1 MTQRNRS
8 KTIYIS
14 AMLIFGSI
22 GLVSR
27 NINLSSGQIAL
38 TRGVIGSIFLLL
50 ASKVLKE
57 KLSWQMIK
65 LNLLLLIISGA
76 GIGFNWIL
84 MFEAYKFTSI
94 ANATLSY
101 YFAPVFVVLLS
112 PLLLKE
118 KVTPIKIGCILAALV
133 GMFLI
138 VGVGGGEGKNH
149 VIGIG
154 YGLAAAVL
162 YAGVV
167 ILNKYLKGLSGLET
181 TLIQISAATIVLL
194 PYILLTEKVNLFFI
208 DSKSAAFLIMIG
220 LIHTGLAYLMYF
232 TGMKMLK
239 AQTVAVLSYTD
250 PISAI
255 LMSALFLGEKL
266 TLLQIFGG
274 ILILGATLMSEAY
287 DRKNGLYF
295 LPDK

>member
-1 MTQRNRS
+1 MNKS
-8 KTIYIS
+8 KVIYII

-22 GLVSR
+22 GLISR
-27 NINLSSGQIAL
+27 NIQLSSGQIAL

-57 KLSWQMIK
+57 KISWQKIRP
-65 LNLLLLIISGA
+65 NLLLLILSGA

-84 MFEAYKFTSI
+84 MFEAYQYTSI

-101 YFAPVFVVLLS
+101 YFAPVIVVLLS
-112 PLLLKE
+112 PFMLKE
-118 KVTPIKIGCILAALV
+118 RLTPIKVGCILAAMG

-138 VGVGGGEGKNH
+138 IGIGGGEGKNH
-149 VIGIG
+149 VIGIC

-167 ILNKYLKGLSGLET
+167 ILNKHLKGISGLEI
-181 TLIQISAATIVLL
+181 TLIQISSATVVLL
-194 PYILLTEKVNLFFI
+194 PYILLTEDINVFHV
-208 DSKSAAFLIMIG
+208 DTRSAVFLIILG
-220 LIHTGLAYLMYF
+220 LIHTGLAYLMFF

-266 TLLQIFGG
+266 TLVQIFGG
-274 ILILGATLMSEAY
+274 ILILGATLFNEAY
-287 DRKNGLYF
+287 DRKQNLQSISN
-295 LPDK
+295 K

>member
-1 MTQRNRS
+1 MNKS
-8 KTIYIS
+8 KIIYLS

-27 NINLSSGQIAL
+27 NIQLSSGQIAL
-38 TRGVIGSIFLLL
+38 TRGVIGSIFLFL
-50 ASKVLKE
+50 ASMAMKE
-57 KLSWQMIK
+57 KMSWQK
-65 LNLLLLIISGA
+65 LKPNLLLLILSGA

-118 KVTPIKIGCILAALV
+118 RITPIKVGCILAALG
-133 GMFLI
+133 GMFLVI
-138 VGVGGGEGKNH
+138 GVGGGEGKNH
-149 VIGIG
+149 MIGIG

-167 ILNKYLKGLSGLET
+167 ILNKYLKGLSGLEV
-181 TLIQISAATIVLL
+181 TLIQIGAATIVLF
-194 PYILLTEKVNLFFI
+194 PYILITETINVFSV
-208 DSKSAAFLIMIG
+208 DTRSAVFLIIMG
-220 LIHTGLAYLMYF
+220 SLHTGVAYLMYF

-255 LMSALFLGEKL
+255 LMSALFVRERL

-274 ILILGATLMSEAY
+274 ILILGATLFSEIY
-287 DRKNGLYF
+287 DRKKGLQF
-295 LPDK
+295 TSDK

>member
-1 MTQRNRS
+1 MKKS
-8 KTIYIS
+8 KVIYIS

-27 NINLSSGQIAL
+27 NIQLSSGQIAL

-50 ASKVLKE
+50 ASKALKE
-57 KLSWQMIK
+57 KTSWQVIK
-65 LNLLLLIISGA
+65 PNLLLLILSGA

-84 MFEAYKFTSI
+84 MFEAYQFTSI
-94 ANATLSY
+94 ANVTLSY
-101 YFAPVFVVLLS
+101 YFAPVFVVILS
-112 PLLLKE
+112 PFLLKE
-118 KVTPIKIGCILAALV
+118 KVTPIKIGCILAALG

-181 TLIQISAATIVLL
+181 TLIQISAATAVLL
-194 PYILLTEKVNLFFI
+194 PYILLTETISVFQI
-208 DSKSAAFLIMIG
+208 DTRSAVFLIIMG
-220 LIHTGLAYLMYF
+220 LIHTGLAYLLYF
-232 TGMKMLK
+232 TGMNKLK

-255 LMSALFLGEKL
+255 LMSALFLSEKL
-266 TLLQIFGG
+266 TLLQVLGG
-274 ILILGATLMSEAY
+274 ILILGATLFSEAY
-287 DRKNGLYF
+287 DRKKGLQF
-295 LPDK
+295 ISEK

>member
-1 MTQRNRS
+1 MSRS
-8 KTIYIS
+8 KITFIS

-27 NINLSSGQIAL
+27 NIRLSSAQIAL

-57 KLSWQMIK
+57 KISWQKIRP
-65 LNLLLLIISGA
+65 NLPLLIISGA

-84 MFEAYKFTSI
+84 LFEAYKYTSI

-112 PLLLKE
+112 PFLLKE
-118 KVTPIKIGCILAALV
+118 RLTPIKVGCILAALG

-138 VGVGGGEGKNH
+138 VGIGGGEGKNH

-162 YAGVV
+162 YAGAIIV
-167 ILNKYLKGLSGLET
+167 NKYMRGLSGLET
-181 TLIQISAATIVLL
+181 TIIQISAATAVLV
-194 PYILLTEKVNLFFI
+194 PYILLTETIHIFLI
-208 DSKSAAFLIMIG
+208 DTRSAAYLIILG
-220 LIHTGLAYLMYF
+220 LIHTGLAYMLYF
-232 TGMKMLK
+232 TGLKKLK

-266 TLLQIFGG
+266 TLIQIFGG
-274 ILILGATLMSEAY
+274 ILILGATLFSEAY
-287 DRKNGLYF
+287 DRKQGLQSIS
-295 LPDK
+295 DK

>member
-1 MTQRNRS
+1 MKQS
-8 KTIYIS
+8 KVIYIS

-27 NINLSSGQIAL
+27 NIQLSSGQIAL

-50 ASKVLKE
+50 ASKALKE
-57 KLSWQMIK
+57 KTSWQVIK
-65 LNLLLLIISGA
+65 PNLLLLIISGA

-84 MFEAYKFTSI
+84 MFEAYQFTSI

-101 YFAPVFVVLLS
+101 YFAPVFVVILS
-112 PLLLKE
+112 PFLLKE
-118 KVTPIKIGCILAALV
+118 KVTPIKIGCILAALG

-181 TLIQISAATIVLL
+181 TLIQISAATAVLL
-194 PYILLTEKVNLFFI
+194 PYILLTEAISVFQI
-208 DSKSAAFLIMIG
+208 DTRSAVFLIIMG
-220 LIHTGLAYLMYF
+220 LIHTGLAYLLYF
-232 TGMKMLK
+232 TGMNKLK

-266 TLLQIFGG
+266 TLLQILGG
-274 ILILGATLMSEAY
+274 VLILGATLFSEAY
-287 DRKNGLYF
+287 DRKKGLQF
-295 LPDK
+295 ISEK

>member
-1 MTQRNRS
+1 MNKS
-8 KTIYIS
+8 KLIYLS

-27 NINLSSGQIAL
+27 NIQLSSGQIAL

-50 ASKVLKE
+50 ASKALKE
-57 KLSWQMIK
+57 KMSWQKIK
-65 LNLLLLIISGA
+65 PNLLLLIISGA

-101 YFAPVFVVLLS
+101 YFAPVIVVLLS

-118 KVTPIKIGCILAALV
+118 RVTLVKVGCILAALG

-149 VIGIG
+149 MIGIG

-167 ILNKYLKGLSGLET
+167 ILNKYLKGLSGLEV
-181 TLIQISAATIVLL
+181 TLIQISAATIVLF
-194 PYILLTEKVNLFFI
+194 PYILVTETINVFSI
-208 DSKSAAFLIMIG
+208 DKRSAVFLIIMG
-220 LIHTGLAYLMYF
+220 LLHTGIAYLMYF
-232 TGMKMLK
+232 TGMKLLK
-239 AQTVAVLSYTD
+239 AQTVAVLSYID

-255 LMSALFLGEKL
+255 LMSALFTREKL

-274 ILILGATLMSEAY
+274 ILILGATLFNEAY
-287 DRKNGLYF
+287 DRKKGLKF
-295 LPDK
+295 IADK

>member
-1 MTQRNRS
+1 
-8 KTIYIS
+8 
-14 AMLIFGSI
+14 MLIFGSI

-27 NINLSSGQIAL
+27 NIRLSSGRIAL

-65 LNLLLLIISGA
+65 PNLPLLILSGA

-112 PLLLKE
+112 PFLLKE
-118 KVTPIKIGCILAALV
+118 RLAPIKVGCILAALG

-138 VGVGGGEGKNH
+138 VGIGGGEGKNR

-154 YGLAAAVL
+154 YALAAAVL
-162 YAGVV
+162 YASVV
-167 ILNKYLKGLSGLET
+167 IMNKYLKGLSGLET
-181 TLIQISAATIVLL
+181 TIIQISAATVVLL
-194 PYILLTEKVNLFFI
+194 PYILLTETIHIFVI
-208 DSKSAAFLIMIG
+208 DTRSAVFLITMG
-220 LIHTGLAYLMYF
+220 LIHTGLAYLLYF

-266 TLLQIFGG
+266 TLMQIFGG
-274 ILILGATLMSEAY
+274 ILILGATLFSEAY
-287 DRKNGLYF
+287 DRKLGLQSVS
-295 LPDK
+295 DKLS

>member
-1 MTQRNRS
+1 
-8 KTIYIS
+8 
-14 AMLIFGSI
+14 MLIFGSI

-27 NINLSSGQIAL
+27 NISLSSGQIAL
-38 TRGVIGSIFLLL
+38 TRGVIGSLFLLL
-50 ASKVLKE
+50 ASKALKE
-57 KLSWQMIK
+57 KISWQKIK
-65 LNLLLLIISGA
+65 PNLPLLIISGA

-112 PLLLKE
+112 PFLLKE
-118 KVTPIKIGCILAALV
+118 RLTPIKVGCILGALG

-138 VGVGGGEGKNH
+138 VGIGGGEGKNH

-181 TLIQISAATIVLL
+181 TIIQISAATVVLL
-194 PYILLTEKVNLFFI
+194 PYILLTERVNI
-208 DSKSAAFLIMIG
+208 FLIDTRSAVLLIIMG

-266 TLLQIFGG
+266 TLIQICGG
-274 ILILGATLMSEAY
+274 ILILGATLFSEAF
-287 DRKNGLYF
+287 DRKQGLQSAS
-295 LPDK
+295 DK

>member
-1 MTQRNRS
+1 MSRS
-8 KTIYIS
+8 KIIYIS

-27 NINLSSGQIAL
+27 NIRLSSGQIAL

-57 KLSWQMIK
+57 KISWQKIK
-65 LNLLLLIISGA
+65 PNLPFLILSGA

-112 PLLLKE
+112 PFLLKE
-118 KVTPIKIGCILAALV
+118 KVTPIKVGCILAALG

-181 TLIQISAATIVLL
+181 TIIQISAATVILL
-194 PYILLTEKVNLFFI
+194 PYILLTEKVSIFLI
-208 DSKSAAFLIMIG
+208 DTRSAAFLIIMG

-255 LMSALFLGEKL
+255 LMSAFFLGENL
-266 TLLQIFGG
+266 TLIQIIGG
-274 ILILGATLMSEAY
+274 ILILGATLLSEAY
-287 DRKNGLYF
+287 DRKQGLQSISN
-295 LPDK
+295 K

>member
-1 MTQRNRS
+1 
-8 KTIYIS
+8 
-14 AMLIFGSI
+14 MLIFGSI

-27 NINLSSGQIAL
+27 NITLSSGQIAL

-50 ASKVLKE
+50 ASKALKE
-57 KLSWQMIK
+57 KISWQKIK
-65 LNLLLLIISGA
+65 PNLPLLILSGA

-118 KVTPIKIGCILAALV
+118 RITPVKVGCILVALG

-181 TLIQISAATIVLL
+181 TIIQISAATVILL
-194 PYILLTEKVNLFFI
+194 PYILLTEKVSIFLI
-208 DSKSAAFLIMIG
+208 DSKSAVFLIIMG

-232 TGMKMLK
+232 TGIKMLR

-266 TLLQIFGG
+266 TLMQMIGG
-274 ILILGATLMSEAY
+274 ILILGATLFSEAY
-287 DRKNGLYF
+287 DRKQGLQTKS
-295 LPDK
+295 D

>member
-1 MTQRNRS
+1 MKQS
-8 KTIYIS
+8 KIIYVS

-27 NINLSSGQIAL
+27 NILLSSGQIAL
-38 TRGVIGSIFLLL
+38 TRGLIGSLFLLL
-50 ASKVLKE
+50 ASRVLKE
-57 KLSWQMIK
+57 KISWQKIK
-65 LNLLLLIISGA
+65 PNLLFLIISGA

-84 MFEAYKFTSI
+84 MFEAYKYTSI

-112 PLLLKE
+112 PFLLKE
-118 KVTPIKIGCILAALV
+118 KLTPMKVCCILAALG

-149 VIGIG
+149 VIGIS

-162 YAGVV
+162 YASVV
-167 ILNKYLKGLSGLET
+167 ILNKFLRGLTGLET
-181 TLIQISAATIVLL
+181 TLIQISAATVVLF
-194 PYILLTEKVNLFFI
+194 PYILLTEKLRIFSI
-208 DSKSAAFLIMIG
+208 DMKSAVFLIIMG

-232 TGMKMLK
+232 TGMKKLK
-239 AQTVAVLSYTD
+239 GQTVAVLSYTD

-255 LMSALFLGEKL
+255 LMSSIFLGEAL
-266 TLLQIFGG
+266 TLLQILGG
-274 ILILGATLMSEAY
+274 ILILGATLLSEAY
-287 DRKNGLYF
+287 DRKLASI
-295 LPDK
+295 

>member
-1 MTQRNRS
+1 MKQS
-8 KTIYIS
+8 KLIYIT

-22 GLVSR
+22 GLISR
-27 NINLSSGQIAL
+27 NIQLSSGQIAL

-50 ASKVLKE
+50 ASKALKE
-57 KLSWQMIK
+57 KISWEK
-65 LNLLLLIISGA
+65 LKPNMLLLIISGA

-84 MFEAYKFTSI
+84 MFEAYQYTSI

-112 PLLLKE
+112 PFLLRERL
-118 KVTPIKIGCILAALV
+118 TPIKVGCILAALG

-149 VIGIG
+149 IIGIC
-154 YGLAAAVL
+154 YGLAAAAL

-181 TLIQISAATIVLL
+181 TLIQLSAATVILL
-194 PYILLTEKVNLFFI
+194 PYILLTENIKVFHV
-208 DSKSAAFLIMIG
+208 DMRSAVFLIIMG
-220 LIHTGLAYLMYF
+220 FIHTGLAYLMYF
-232 TGMKMLK
+232 TGMKRLK

-266 TLLQIFGG
+266 TLLQSFGG
-274 ILILGATLMSEAY
+274 ILILGATLYSEAY
-287 DRKNGLYF
+287 DRKQSLQSISNQ
-295 LPDK
+295 